1 MKKWLTESL
10 YFSKTERVGAGLL
23 AGVVIVVLL
32 APSAFQNSSQSSAEG
47 LRQFQDEVNAFRQNL
62 QDAEAPPQIEAE
74 VGPPPSA
81 KLFYFDPNTLPLDSL
96 LLLGLP
102 RRTAYTLINYRE
114 KVGPFGHAEE
124 LKKLYTLSEEDYLRL
139 QPYISI
145 HTPPARGKVPE
156 QIAATSPKADLFPFD
171 PNTLPEDSL
180 NLLGLPPRAVKT
192 LVNYRSKGGQFR
204 SPEDLGKLYGLE
216 AEDKERLLPWVRI
229 APRPSDG
236 EGGAAKSATAQTDV
250 APMGVDIN
258 KDGPE
263 AWQALPGIGPAY
275 ARRICGFR
283 EKLGGFSSIAQIK
296 ETYGLPDSTFE
307 QIRPLLKH
315 SAIYRKISIN
325 TADAAAL
332 QRHPY
337 LGWKEANAIV
347 AYRSQHGPF
356 QSGEDVEKILALP
369 LETKQ
374 KMAPYWDFE
383 KR

>member
-1 MKKWLTESL
+1 MRKWLTESL
-10 YFSKTERVGAGLL
+10 YFSKTERVGA
-23 AGVVIVVLL
+23 VLL
-32 APSAFQNSSQSSAEG
+32 AVLAIGTLLAPFAFQNASQGSAES
-47 LRQFQDEVNAFRQNL
+47 LRQFQDEVSAFRQSL
-62 QDAEAPPQIEAE
+62 QDAEAPPQAEAA
-74 VGPPPSA
+74 VGTPPSA

-124 LKKLYTLSEEDYLRL
+124 LRKLYTLSEEDYLRL

-145 HTPPARGKVPE
+145 HAPSKAPE
-156 QIAATSPKADLFPFD
+156 PVAKGPEATLFPFD
-171 PNTLPEDSL
+171 PNTLSEDSL
-180 NLLGLPPRAVKT
+180 SLLGLPSRAVKT

-216 AEDKERLLPWVRI
+216 SEDKERLLPWVRI
-229 APRPSDG
+229 VPRPS
-236 EGGAAKSATAQTDV
+236 EEEQGAAKSATAQADV
-250 APMGVDIN
+250 APTSVDVN

-296 ETYGLPDSTFE
+296 ETYGLPDSTFQ

-315 SAIYRKISIN
+315 SAVFRKVSIN
-325 TADAAAL
+325 TADAASL

-356 QSGEDVEKILALP
+356 QSGKDVEKVLALP

-383 KR
+383 EQ